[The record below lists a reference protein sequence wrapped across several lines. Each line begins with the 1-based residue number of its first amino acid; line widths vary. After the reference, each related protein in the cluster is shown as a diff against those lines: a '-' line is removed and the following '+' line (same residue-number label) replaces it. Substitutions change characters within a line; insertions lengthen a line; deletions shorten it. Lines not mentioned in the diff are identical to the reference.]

1 MTAQPIETVLLQDGD
16 VRVQVLS
23 IGCVVQS
30 WEVAGVPVVLGYAD
44 PEDYRS
50 NPYVMGMVIGRV
62 ANRIR
67 EACFDLEGSHY
78 ALPANHGP
86 HHIHGG
92 DAGLGWR
99 VWGTEVIDQQS
110 VRFRLYSPHLEQG
123 YPGNVQFDVLMR
135 LSGQCLQYE
144 MRAVSDRITPINMA
158 QHLYFNLKGMGG
170 IRDHE
175 LRIAA
180 SRYSPNDT
188 ENIPLGTV
196 EPVEGS
202 AYDFVQNRR
211 INVAD
216 PNAIGHDASLV
227 IDRPGTESPIAELT
241 APNGMRLRMWTD
253 QPCVQL
259 YTAGGL
265 GAHGVPAAGPVHQR
279 FAGLCLEA
287 QGYPDAMANP
297 NFDSIL
303 CSPEKPYLQRTC
315 IEIARQ

>member
-1 MTAQPIETVLLQDGD
+1 MNSDPIDSVLLQDGD
-16 VRVQVLS
+16 VRVRVLS
-23 IGCVVQS
+23 IGCVIQS
-30 WEVAGVPVVLGYAD
+30 WEVAGVPVVLGYED

-67 EACFDLEGSHY
+67 GASFDLEGRRY
-78 ALPANHGP
+78 VLPSNHGA

-92 DAGLGWR
+92 DMGLGWR
-99 VWGTEVIDQQS
+99 IWQTEVIDERS
-110 VRFRLYSPHLEQG
+110 VRFQLHSPHLEQG

-135 LSGQCLQYE
+135 LSGKCLQYE
-144 MRAVSDRITPINMA
+144 MRAVPDRITPINMA

-175 LRIAA
+175 LHIAA
-180 SRYSPNDT
+180 RQYTPNDK
-188 ENIPLGTV
+188 EGIPLGTV
-196 EPVEGS
+196 ESVEGS
-202 AYDFVQNRR
+202 PYDFVQSRR
-211 INVAD
+211 LEEAD
-216 PNAIGHDASLV
+216 PRAEGHDSSLV
-227 IDRPGTESPIAELT
+227 ICRPDTDTPVAELT
-241 APNGMRLRMWTD
+241 APNGLRLRMWTD
-253 QPCVQL
+253 QSCVQL

-265 GAHGVPAAGPVHQR
+265 GAHGVPVAGPMHQR

-303 CSPEKPYLQRTC
+303 CSPEKPYLQRTR
-315 IEIARQ
+315 IEISRQ

>member
-67 EACFDLEGSHY
+67 GASFSLHGQRY
-78 ALPANHGP
+78 VLPANNGS

-92 DAGLGWR
+92 YMGLGWR
-99 VWGTEVIDQQS
+99 VWQTEVIDERS
-110 VRFRLYSPHLEQG
+110 VRFHLHSSHLEQG
-123 YPGNVQFDVLMR
+123 YPGNVQFEVLMR
-135 LSGQCLQYE
+135 LSGKCLQYE
-144 MRAVSDRITPINMA
+144 MRAVPDRLTPINMA
-158 QHLYFNLKGMGG
+158 QHLYFNLKGTGD

-180 SRYSPNDT
+180 SRYTPNDT
-188 ENIPLGTV
+188 ENIPLGAV

-202 AYDFVQNRR
+202 LYDFVQSRR
-211 INVAD
+211 IDEVD
-216 PNAIGHDASLV
+216 PSAAGHDASLV
-227 IDRPGTESPIAELT
+227 IDHPDTDRPVAELT
-241 APNGMRLRMWTD
+241 APNGLRLRMWTD

-265 GAHGVPAAGPVHQR
+265 GVHGVPAAGPVHQR

-303 CSPEKPYLQRTC
+303 CSPDKPYLQRTR
-315 IEIARQ
+315 IEVSRQ

>member
-1 MTAQPIETVLLQDGD
+1 MNSEPIEKVLLQDGD

-44 PEDYRS
+44 PEHYRS

-67 EACFDLEGSHY
+67 GASFTLHGQRY
-78 ALPANHGP
+78 VLPSNHGS

-92 DAGLGWR
+92 DRGLGWR
-99 VWGTEVIDQQS
+99 VWQTEVIDERS
-110 VRFRLYSPHLEQG
+110 VRFRLHSPHLEQG

-135 LSGQCLQYE
+135 LTGKCLQYE
-144 MRAVSDRITPINMA
+144 MRAVPDRVTPINMA
-158 QHLYFNLKGMGG
+158 QHHYFNLKGMGG
-170 IRDHE
+170 IRDHA
-175 LRIAA
+175 LQIAA
-180 SRYSPNDT
+180 RRYTPNDA
-188 ENIPLGTV
+188 EDLPLGTV
-196 EPVEGS
+196 ESVEGS
-202 AYDFVQNRR
+202 AYDFVQSRR
-211 INVAD
+211 IDVAD
-216 PNAIGHDASLV
+216 PSAAGHDASLV
-227 IDRPGTESPIAELT
+227 IDQPESERPVAELT

-265 GAHGVPAAGPVHQR
+265 GVHAVPAAGPVHQR

-303 CSPEKPYLQRTC
+303 CSPEQPYLQRTR